1 MTCLCDNREWYA
13 LYEWH
18 FPHILEDFRP
28 IHPITNQMLS
38 LVWATSQATF
48 WVIYYHIVHLGDQMP
63 KLHEGL
69 AWLFPECHRFTPL
82 IIGHHITYTHIYIY
96 IYIYSMKDQCEAW
109 ETISQSFNLESVT
122 YNWSKNESN
131 KIKVTIYVLYLIG
144 LKFGRIIFLL
154 CFDYLDN
161 CIKRLKEH
169 MVSIQLVTP

>member
-1 MTCLCDNREWYA
+1 MTCLCDNSEWYA

-18 FPHILEDFRP
+18 FPQILEDFRP

-82 IIGHHITYTHIYIY
+82 IIGHHITYTHTYIY
-96 IYIYSMKDQCEAW
+96 IYIQWKINVRRGKLFHNLLIWKVSH
-109 ETISQSFNLESVT
+109 TIDRRTNLIR
-122 YNWSKNESN
+122 SKWLFMYY
-131 KIKVTIYVLYLIG
+131 IW
-144 LKFGRIIFLL
+144 
-154 CFDYLDN
+154 
-161 CIKRLKEH
+161 
-169 MVSIQLVTP
+169 

>member
-1 MTCLCDNREWYA
+1 MTCLCDNSEWYA

-82 IIGHHITYTHIYIY
+82 IIGHHITYIHTHTHIYIY
-96 IYIYSMKDQCEAW
+96 IYIIYIQWKINVRRGKLFHNLLIWKVSH
-109 ETISQSFNLESVT
+109 TIDRRTNLIR
-122 YNWSKNESN
+122 SKWLFMYY
-131 KIKVTIYVLYLIG
+131 IW
-144 LKFGRIIFLL
+144 
-154 CFDYLDN
+154 
-161 CIKRLKEH
+161 
-169 MVSIQLVTP
+169 

>member
-1 MTCLCDNREWYA
+1 MTCLCDNSEWYV

-18 FPHILEDFRP
+18 FPHILEAFRP

-82 IIGHHITYTHIYIY
+82 IIGHHITYTHTHTYIY
-96 IYIYSMKDQCEAW
+96 IYNIYIQWKINVRRGKLFHNLLIWKVSH
-109 ETISQSFNLESVT
+109 TIDRRTNLIR
-122 YNWSKNESN
+122 SKWLFMYY
-131 KIKVTIYVLYLIG
+131 IW
-144 LKFGRIIFLL
+144 
-154 CFDYLDN
+154 
-161 CIKRLKEH
+161 
-169 MVSIQLVTP
+169 